1 MQIKTYSEKYRNEVI
16 SLILDIQ
23 NNEAKIGLPLSEQP
37 DLLDI
42 NRSYRQNGGEFWIA
56 LFNGE
61 IIGTIGLMMKERH
74 CAVLKKFF
82 VKKEYRS
89 QKVGLTLYKELLK
102 YAESKN
108 VRQIILDTPSVTH
121 TSHRFYEKAG
131 FCKIS
136 ADELPVPYSYPH
148 RDSILYMLKKV

>member
-56 LFNGE
+56 LSNGE

-89 QKVGLTLYKELLK
+89 QKVGLALYKELLK

-108 VRQIILDTPSVTH
+108 VRQIILDTPSVAH

-131 FCKIS
+131 FCKIG